1 MCAAKMVLAH
11 LKVLLDGQL
20 GPKKVKSADL
30 FIFMCAEAAIRLTK
44 VSAMKLPDPAIQIMC
59 EGGSSIGE

>member
-30 FIFMCAEAAIRLTK
+30 FIFMCAQAAIRLTK
-44 VSAMKLPDPAIQIMC
+44 VSAMKLPDPVR
-59 EGGSSIGE
+59 